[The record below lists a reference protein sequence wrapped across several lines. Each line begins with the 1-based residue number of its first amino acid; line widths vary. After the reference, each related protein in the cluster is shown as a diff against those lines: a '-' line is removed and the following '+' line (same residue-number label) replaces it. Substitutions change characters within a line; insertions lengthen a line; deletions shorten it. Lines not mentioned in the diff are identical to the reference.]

1 MASSRQ
7 LKVQAVEGS
16 GSSALADVTVDC
28 DVKPSDGNE
37 SKVNINDLKGV
48 YESKESEVNTLE
60 SNDDIVSSA
69 DNGAR
74 HQDSA
79 SGQFHGFDI
88 GFQSKN
94 GKEHDIMTF

>member
-1 MASSRQ
+1 MAEVS
-7 LKVQAVEGS
+7 
-16 GSSALADVTVDC
+16 VDC

-69 DNGAR
+69 DNDAH

-79 SGQFHGFDI
+79 
-88 GFQSKN
+88 
-94 GKEHDIMTF
+94 